1 MKGFASDNYAGVLPE
16 VMEALHN
23 ANKEHSP
30 SYGVDVI
37 SQRVTQ
43 QLKDFFEADLEV
55 CFVFNG
61 TGANVLSLS
70 AATNSYHSIFCT
82 DVSHLYND
90 ESTAPETF
98 TGCRLI
104 PIPADANGKLS
115 LELFQQKII
124 RKGDIHFA
132 QPKVVSITQST
143 EYGTLYTPEELH
155 AISNIAKQ
163 HQLYLHMDGSR
174 FFNALAAIDRS
185 PSSITSKAGVDILS
199 LGGTKLG
206 MLYGEAVVVFNKELV
221 PAIRFKH
228 KQAMQ
233 LASKTRFIAA
243 QFEALLQN
251 DLWRKTAN
259 HSNAMALALYQLI
272 KEIPQVEVTMPVQA
286 NVIFAKLPKA
296 IIAPM
301 QAAFPFYVWDEA
313 TNEVRLM
320 CSFDTSM
327 DEVETFSLQLKKLLE
342 SQK

>member
-16 VMEALHN
+16 VMEALHK
-23 ANKEHSP
+23 ANKEHAP
-30 SYGVDVI
+30 SYGVDAI
-37 SQRVTQ
+37 TQRVTQ
-43 QLKDFFEADLEV
+43 LLKDFFEVDLEV

-70 AATNSYHSIFCT
+70 AATSSYQSVFCT

-104 PIPADANGKLS
+104 PLPADTNGKLPID
-115 LELFQQKII
+115 LLQQKII

-132 QPKVVSITQST
+132 QPKVISITQAT
-143 EYGTLYTPEELH
+143 EYGTLYTPEEIR
-155 AISNIAKQ
+155 AISDIAQ
-163 HQLYLHMDGSR
+163 QYQLYLHMDGSR
-174 FFNALAAIDRS
+174 FFNALAAMGGS
-185 PSSITSKAGVDILS
+185 PSSISSKAGVDILS

-206 MLYGEAVVVFNKELV
+206 LLYGEAVVVFNKELV
-221 PAIRFKH
+221 PAIRYKQ

-251 DLWRKTAN
+251 DLWRKTATY
-259 HSNAMALALYQLI
+259 SNEMAQTLYHRLQ
-272 KEIPQVEVTMPVQA
+272 EIPQVEVSMPVQA
-286 NVIFAKLPKA
+286 NVVFAKLPKP
-296 IIAPM
+296 IIASM
-301 QAAFPFYVWDEA
+301 QAVFPFYIWDEA

-320 CSFDTSM
+320 CSFDTSKE
-327 DEVETFSLQLKKLLE
+327 EVEAFAVPLKKLFE
-342 SQK
+342 AQ